1 MDKNEKV
8 IEMKEAENNSQEN
21 PEAKEGKK
29 RLRDTKVGGFIY
41 KHRKIGYMILGGVL
55 VAAGAAAG
63 KKIHDRR
70 SAEEAQDE
78 ADQAALAEEWYQKGL
93 LEAHE
98 SSGTDTA
105 IETEYTPVD
114 EV

>member
-8 IEMKEAENNSQEN
+8 IELEAENNSQQNSETN
-21 PEAKEGKK
+21 EGKK

-55 VAAGAAAG
+55 VAVGAAAG
-63 KKIHDRR
+63 KKIHDRH

-78 ADQAALAEEWYQKGL
+78 ADQAALAEDWYNRSL

-105 IETEYTPVD
+105 IETEYAPVD

>member
-1 MDKNEKV
+1 MDKEKV
-8 IEMKEAENNSQEN
+8 IEMVEAENNSQQN

-29 RLRDTKVGGFIY
+29 KLRDTKVGGFIY

-55 VAAGAAAG
+55 VAVGAAAG
-63 KKIHDRR
+63 KKIHDRH

-78 ADQAALAEEWYQKGL
+78 EDQAALAEDWYNRSL

-98 SSGTDTA
+98 SSSTDTA
-105 IETEYTPVD
+105 VNTEYTPVD